1 MPVDCTLFRRFQSEI
16 SNHYAAN
23 VQWYIEQICHIFTCA
38 FPDGDELFQYWNDGA
53 GDDCGAEWTWEEAN
67 RFGYEQLDKVGRG
80 KVQAFVNDVER
91 KEAGRRAMEGGGRVA
106 V

>member
-38 FPDGDELFQYWNDGA
+38 FPEGDELFQYWNDGA

-67 RFGYEQLDKVGRG
+67 RFGYEQLDKVG
-80 KVQAFVNDVER
+80 
-91 KEAGRRAMEGGGRVA
+91 GGRCRRL
-106 V
+106 